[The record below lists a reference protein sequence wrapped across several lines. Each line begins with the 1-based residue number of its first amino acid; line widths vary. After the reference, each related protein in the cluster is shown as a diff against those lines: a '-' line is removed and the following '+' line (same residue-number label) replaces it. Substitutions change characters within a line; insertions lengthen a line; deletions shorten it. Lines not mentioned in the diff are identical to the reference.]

1 MAFETRI
8 TNTLNKKIWIIPV
21 LFGLMC
27 FFLVSSIVGLEIRS
41 FTTAGTVNALN
52 AKFSFSIG
60 GEIVAMLVAIMITI
74 SILPTYKRQNGYIRI
89 FVTLLTVGCS
99 VLYLD
104 TIQMIV
110 DGLEGFGLFN
120 KIVSILVFA
129 SETWF
134 FFFFWMYITYV
145 LKTKGKIMN
154 VLYIIVSALLVV
166 FWILPL
172 VNFFYPL
179 YFTMNADVYVRNPD
193 TWWICRIYIFV
204 IVISVIIALI
214 ISKEKI
220 KTKIVIIAFM
230 GIPLVALGAGGFQY
244 GVSVLYS
251 SMMVSLVLIYALLF
265 SENEKHLY
273 STSKELGIATSI
285 QKHMLP
291 NTFPAFPDRKEF
303 DIYALMDPAK
313 EVGGDFYDF
322 FLIDETHLGMVMAD
336 VSDKGVPAALFMM
349 ASKIMVQNYAKL
361 GGSPKEVL
369 TAVNKQICANKQD
382 DMFVTVWLGVLD
394 LTTGILKASNGGH
407 EKPAFKYP
415 GEDFKIYK
423 DKAGFVVGW
432 DADSIFQE
440 YELELPR
447 GTKIYL
453 YTDGVPETNNA
464 KGERYTREKMLE
476 SLNKYGD
483 LSPEGI
489 IKGVKSDLE
498 AYADHTDQFDDTT
511 MLCIEFK
518 GYDEGPKDNTVT
530 LLADV
535 NKLDDAINPI
545 LKALEEA
552 GADSKIIYKIHLCLE
567 EVIAN
572 VALYAYPKDV
582 KGYMKVGYSFEEN
595 PKAIIITIKDKGKPF
610 NPLEEVPEPDLDAS
624 VEDRK
629 IGGLGI
635 FITKKTM
642 DEISYNRIDDENVLM
657 MKKEI

>member
-322 FLIDETHLGMVMAD
+322 FLIDETHLGLVIAD

-349 ASKIMVQNYAKL
+349 ASKIMVQNYAMM
-361 GGSPKEVL
+361 GYSPKEVL
-369 TAVNKQICANKQD
+369 SRANRQICANNQE
-382 DMFVTVWLGVLD
+382 DMFVTVWLGILD
-394 LTTGILKASNGGH
+394 LTTGIITASNGGH
-407 EKPAFKYP
+407 EKPIVKHPNGHF
-415 GEDFKIYK
+415 EILN
-423 DKAGFVVGW
+423 DKHNLVVGYF
-432 DADSIFQE
+432 ADSPYTE
-440 YELELPR
+440 YEIKLEKGSKLF
-447 GTKIYL
+447 I
-453 YTDGVPETNNA
+453 YTDGIPECRNNNGQFGMDRA
-464 KGERYTREKMLE
+464 LE
-476 SLNKYGD
+476 TLIKYED
-483 LSPEGI
+483 LSPEEICKNVLNDAMTFIGT
-489 IKGVKSDLE
+489 
-498 AYADHTDQFDDTT
+498 ADQFDDIT
-511 MLCIEFK
+511 MLCLEYK
-518 GYDEGPKDNTVT
+518 GYNDNVHKIVIP
-530 LLADV
+530 AQVDKVNDGMAEIIDV
-535 NKLDDAINPI
+535 
-545 LKALEEA
+545 LKNAGVDHKIVYKIEVALEE
-552 GADSKIIYKIHLCLE
+552 LL
-567 EVIAN
+567 VN
-572 VALYAYPKDV
+572 VASYAYPPDV
-582 KGYMKVGYSFEEN
+582 DGQ
-595 PKAIIITIKDKGKPF
+595 ITIEYEVTDSPKMITISIIDEGKEFDPLKRQ
-610 NPLEEVPEPDLDAS
+610 NPDTTLSAEERD
-624 VEDRK
+624 

-635 FITKKTM
+635 FIVKNVVDSIEYHRKDNKNILIIKKS
-642 DEISYNRIDDENVLM
+642 I
-657 MKKEI
+657 